1 MKTTLV
7 LTEANR
13 EYLETH
19 AIGEKGISRLL
30 NDIVQAHRTLGPVH
44 ERIERQVDRLSV
56 FNKMIADQVG
66 SGA

>member
-13 EYLETH
+13 KYLETH

-30 NDIVQAHRTLGPVH
+30 NDIVQEHRTLGPMH
-44 ERIERQVDRLSV
+44 
-56 FNKMIADQVG
+56 
-66 SGA
+66 